1 MVISYTF
8 FFDIT
13 NQGFSGVTGIDSEGI
28 IVFFCNDKEKKVLRI
43 ILSRSMESLIDNMAE
58 LEEILYW
65 ARKEEGSE
73 AWQ

>member
-1 MVISYTF
+1 MENTF
-8 FFDIT
+8 DYA
-13 NQGFSGVTGIDSEGI
+13 
-28 IVFFCNDKEKKVLRI
+28 KA
-43 ILSRSMESLIDNMAE
+43 MAE